1 MTATTAAT
9 AVLAVLGLLLG
20 PAAPA
25 GAARRGPWAT
35 VNVCDTAGHPDGIGI
50 RGSMPGGGPR
60 VRLLM
65 RFVVQFRGPGGR
77 WRPVGAAG
85 DSGWVDAGSS
95 GVRGSRQAG
104 RTFTV
109 TPPASGGTYLLRG
122 VVRFEWRRG
131 RQVVRHA
138 RVRTRAGHPGTAGA
152 DPPSF
157 SAATCVVR

>member
-20 PAAPA
+20 AGASA
-25 GAARRGPWAT
+25 GAAGRGPWAT
-35 VNVCDTAGHPDGIGI
+35 VNVCDTAGHPDGVGI

-60 VRLLM
+60 VRLRM
-65 RFVVQFRGPGGR
+65 RFVVQFRGAGGR

-85 DSGWVDAGSS
+85 DSGWVDAGSA
-95 GVRGSRQAG
+95 GARGSRQAG

-131 RQVVRHA
+131 KQVVRRG